1 MNFEK
6 RIPTILGLGVL
17 VAGLV
22 GGVLLVTTNQ
32 IFKTRASSSDTPKSI
47 ALANLSEAGASIYW
61 QTEQPTTGFIQAGPS
76 AALGLKFR
84 DERDIQAP
92 EPHQL
97 HFITLNNLTPNTIY
111 YYKIGSGGLTYPPG
125 EPFSFRTPADKTAP
139 SNLPPLIGT
148 IMDSDSQPV
157 TEAIITLELP
167 EAQSLAAITK
177 VAGNFILPLTE
188 IRNRDMAENLTFP
201 ESGLSGKLTIFN
213 QTKLSSVIIKLPFAA
228 TTLPQ
233 ITLGQDLD
241 LSSPPASPSAT
252 NARYDLNTDG
262 VVNSLDLSI
271 VIKNRGKNP
280 KNKQADL
287 NGDNVVDQKDVDII
301 NRYIPNILPR

>member
-22 GGVLLVTTNQ
+22 GGVLLGTTNQ

-97 HFITLNNLTPNTIY
+97 HFVTLNSLTPNTIY

-157 TEAIITLELP
+157 
-167 EAQSLAAITK
+167 
-177 VAGNFILPLTE
+177 TE

-287 NGDNVVDQKDVDII
+287 NGDNVVDQKDVD
-301 NRYIPNILPR
+301 